1 MTKLSVKKPFT
12 VLVGIV
18 LVIVLGIVAFTR
30 MSTDLL
36 PNMELPYMIV
46 YTTYPGA
53 SPEKVESSV
62 SQPLE
67 AALGST
73 TDLEE
78 IQSVSSENLSLVIM
92 EFGQTSDMNAISIE
106 VSNQLDQ
113 ISGTLPDTCAQPVMM
128 QLSPDMMPVMV
139 AALDVDGMESEELSK
154 YLDEELRTKFERLD
168 GVASMTTTGTISDQV
183 RVTLDQDKIDDLNNK
198 VLRSVSSELADAKKQ
213 LDDAQAQI
221 DSGKAQLDKAE
232 AQATSGSKQASSQL
246 GSAAAEVD
254 SATAQ
259 LNALLSQETTLKA
272 NKTAFEAEQKAWK
285 PYAEMNENVQSL
297 AMLIA
302 VYHVTGSLPDIGEIP
317 DDGLTTEIV
326 AQLLSGI
333 SGISDAIND
342 PASVLQGMTDEEFEE
357 ARDAVILLIGSEAD
371 VSQMAS
377 VSRKDFLTLL
387 TTTQKAASRITEID
401 GELANIQTELATVKA
416 MKPTLKKGLKQAKE
430 AYAKVEAAQMDSTL
444 KIASGTT
451 QIAVT
456 KSSLDNAQSQLDDAV
471 KEFED
476 AREQA
481 YKSADISGVITAD
494 MVSNVL
500 VAENFEMPAGYIKSG
515 DDKYTLKVGEQYRS
529 LNQLK
534 NTLLFHM
541 DNDSVGDIRLKDVA
555 RVKYASKED
564 NEGSYALVNGN
575 NAVLLSFSKTSTA
588 STSEVSK
595 LLNQTIEE
603 VQNDNGKVH
612 ITPLMDQGE
621 YIGLIVNSVLQ
632 NLLIGAVLAVIV
644 LLIFLH
650 DIRPTVIIAFSIP
663 MSVLFAIVLMY
674 FSSITL
680 NIISLSGLA
689 LGIGMLV
696 DNSIVVVENIYRL
709 RNLGLSPAK
718 AAVRGAREVGGAIT
732 ASTLTTI
739 CVFLPIVF
747 TQGLA
752 RQLFTDM
759 GLTIAYSLVAS
770 LIVALTVVPSMSSG
784 LLKTTETRRSSV
796 FERMLDKYQVGLKW
810 CLGHRAISLGVVL
823 ALFLVA
829 VFQATRIGMEIIPEM
844 STSGQMTA
852 TLTMPDGS
860 TDEETEAMVDKVSA
874 IMQRADG
881 VDTVGAISGSSL
893 SLTSSTDNSIQFY
906 ILTKDKVDGNDVK
919 KEIDDAVKGLPCE
932 LSVSASAMDMSSYLA
947 SGVQIDIYGKDLDK
961 LQELSSDMAKQLE
974 SVEGLED
981 ISDGND
987 DPELEKVLTVDK
999 DAAMRKGLTVAQVY
1013 SSVSDELKDE
1023 VESTTLTVGEDDLPV
1038 VVVKPSQ
1045 VTTGNLMRQTVEATD
1060 AKSGET
1066 KDIRLDDIASL
1077 SDSQSLSSIT
1087 RVNNQRKISVTASV
1101 DKDHN
1106 ITLVSREIQKIL
1118 DNTKVPDGYTIEMTG
1133 EDESIKDAMKDL
1145 VLMLIL
1151 AIIFIYLI
1159 MVAQFQ
1165 SLLSPFIVLFTMPL
1179 AFTGGLLALVITR
1192 TTLSMIAMLGF
1203 IILAGIV
1210 VNNGIVFVDCVNRL
1224 RLDGMAKHDALV
1236 LAGRMR
1242 MRPIL
1247 MTALTTILSMSIMAI
1262 GFGSGAEMSQG
1273 MAIVI
1278 IGGLAYA
1285 TVLTLIIVPIMYDL
1299 LFRRELKTVDIG
1311 DENDDLDEFD
1321 D

>member
-18 LVIVLGIVAFTR
+18 LVIVLGVVAFTR

-128 QLSPDMMPVMV
+128 QISPDMMPVMV
-139 AALDVDGMESEELSK
+139 AALDVDGMESEELTQ

-168 GVASMTTTGTISDQV
+168 GVASMSTTGTISDQV

-232 AQATSGSKQASSQL
+232 AQVKSGSKDVSSQL
-246 GSAAAEVD
+246 GKAAAEVD

-297 AMLIA
+297 AILIS

-357 ARDAVILLIGSEAD
+357 ARDAVVSLIGSDAD

-377 VSRKDFLTLL
+377 VSRKDFITLL
-387 TTTQKAASRITEID
+387 TTTQKAASRVTEID
-401 GELANIQTELATVKA
+401 EELANIQTELATVRA
-416 MKPTLKKGLKQAKE
+416 MKPSLEKGLKQAKE

-444 KIASGTT
+444 QIASGMTEL
-451 QIAVT
+451 AVT
-456 KSSLDNAQSQLDDAV
+456 KSSLNDAQSQLDDAV

-494 MVSNVL
+494 MVSNIL
-500 VAENFEMPAGYIKSG
+500 VAENFEMPAGYISSG
-515 DDKYTLKVGEQYRS
+515 KEKYTLKVGEQYRS
-529 LNQLK
+529 LKQLK

-555 RVKYASKED
+555 RVKYATKED
-564 NEGSYALVNGN
+564 NEDSYALVNGN
-575 NAVLLSFSKTSTA
+575 NAVLLSFSKSSTA

-603 VQNDNGKVH
+603 LEQENPNLH
-612 ITPLMDQGE
+612 ITPMMDQGE
-621 YIGLIVNSVLQ
+621 YIGLIVDSVLQ

-650 DIRPTVIIAFSIP
+650 DIRPTVIIALSIP

-674 FSSITL
+674 FSNITL

-709 RNLGLSPAK
+709 RNLGMSPAK
-718 AAVRGAREVGGAIT
+718 AAVGGAHEVGGAIT

-759 GLTIAYSLVAS
+759 GLTIAYSLTAS

-784 LLKTTETRRSSV
+784 LLKTTETRHSSV
-796 FERMLDKYQVGLKW
+796 FERVLDKYQVVLKW

-860 TDEETEAMVDKVSA
+860 TDEETEAMVDKVSE
-874 IMQRADG
+874 IMQKADG
-881 VDTVGAISGSSL
+881 VETVGVISGSSL
-893 SLTSSTDNSIQFY
+893 SMMSSTDQSIQFY
-906 ILTKDKVDGNDVK
+906 ILTGDKVDGNDVK
-919 KEIDDAVKGLPCE
+919 KEIDEAVKGLPCE
-932 LSVSASAMDMSSYLA
+932 LSVSASAMDMSLYMA

-961 LQELSSDMAKQLE
+961 LQTMASDMAKQLE
-974 SVEGLED
+974 SIEGLED

-987 DPELEKVLTVDK
+987 NPELEKILTVDK
-999 DAAMRKGLTVAQVY
+999 DAAMRKGLTIAQVY
-1013 SSVSDELKDE
+1013 SSVSSELKDE
-1023 VESTTLTVGEDDLPV
+1023 VESTTLTVGEEDLPV
-1038 VVVKPSQ
+1038 VVVKPSR

-1066 KDIRLDDIASL
+1066 KDVRLDDIATL
-1077 SDSQSLSSIT
+1077 SDSQSLSSIM

-1101 DKDHN
+1101 DENHN
-1106 ITLVSREIQKIL
+1106 ITLVSRDIQKIL
-1118 DNTKVPDGYTIEMTG
+1118 DDTKVPDGYTIEMTG
-1133 EDESIKDAMKDL
+1133 EDESIRDAMQDL
-1145 VLMLIL
+1145 ILMLIL

-1224 RLDGMAKHDALV
+1224 RLDGMGKHDALV

-1278 IGGLAYA
+1278 IGGLTYA

-1299 LFRRELKTVDIG
+1299 LFRRELKIVDIG
-1311 DENDDLDEFD
+1311 EEDDDLDEFD